1 MIAASWQQDLLSA
14 DEEMFNCEG
23 DIDPEQEQDEE
34 LQYEEDEDF
43 NNPEYNGDV
52 NLRDMGDMAA
62 VA

>member
-1 MIAASWQQDLLSA
+1 MIAASWQQDLLLA